1 MWAVVN
7 VVIAVASVFTDL
19 GFGSSLVQNSEVT
32 EEHYN
37 AVFTLSVG
45 MGLLLMGTTILCSG
59 LFSRFYDNESLQ
71 PIIIAT
77 SPIFIINAV
86 GSVGRAKLYRELNF
100 SALNVSAIYGAL
112 FGGVI
117 GILLAIY
124 KFNVWSLVAQL
135 LVNAVTVTSLAFVKA
150 RWIPRLKIN
159 FTILGELWGYSS
171 RLFVST
177 LVGTL
182 FGQLDKMV
190 IGKTA
195 SSKDLGYYHRA
206 RSLEA
211 LIQSVLSESA
221 LVVLFPS
228 LCSLKS
234 DAQRHFAVVNA
245 LFSVTAYI
253 GIYLS
258 GFMYLISYD
267 LIALLFS
274 DKWLSSAEY
283 FKIIT
288 IGLFVYPL
296 GALLSAILA
305 SRGYSAEFL
314 RLSILKYGSILPAY
328 VLLCI
333 TNTTTFLWAYVF
345 LTIIALVI
353 SIRYVS
359 KVIEAMSTKFYAPI
373 AHALFIC
380 FPLVFVLSHIKLKIT
395 TPLTNTAVTFL
406 LYTTAYIAISFILK
420 NQSLIT
426 LRKVI
431 GNVFRETRHKQA
443 L

>member
-1 MWAVVN
+1 MWAVAN
-7 VVIAVASVFTDL
+7 VVIAVASIFTDV
-19 GFGSSLVQNSEVT
+19 GFGSSLVQKSEVT
-32 EEHYN
+32 DEHYN

-59 LFSRFYDNESLQ
+59 LLSRFYDNELLQ
-71 PIIIAT
+71 SIIIAI

-86 GSVGRAKLYRELNF
+86 GGVGRAKLYRELNF
-100 SALNVSAIYGAL
+100 SALNVSTIYGAL
-112 FGGVI
+112 FGGLI
-117 GILLAIY
+117 GIVLAIY

-135 LVNAVTVTSLAFVKA
+135 LVNAVTVTSLTFVKA
-150 RWIPRLKIN
+150 KWIPRLKLN
-159 FTILGELWGYSS
+159 VSRLGELWGYSS
-171 RLFVST
+171 RLFAAT

-234 DAQRHFAVVNA
+234 DAQRHLTVVNA

-253 GIYLS
+253 CLYLS
-258 GFMYLISYD
+258 GLLYLISYD
-267 LIALLFS
+267 LIVLLFS
-274 DKWLSSAEY
+274 DKWLPSAEY

-288 IGLFVYPL
+288 LGLFVYPL
-296 GALLSAILA
+296 GALLNAVLA
-305 SRGYSAEFL
+305 SRGYSTEFL

-333 TNTTTFLWAYVF
+333 TNTTTFLYAYVF

-359 KVIEAMSTKFYAPI
+359 KVIDAVSARFYAPI

-380 FPLVFVLSHIKLKIT
+380 LPLVFVLSHIKLNIT
-395 TPLTNTAVTFL
+395 TPFTNTAVTFL
-406 LYTTAYIAISFILK
+406 LYTTAFIAISCILK
-420 NQSLIT
+420 NQSFIT
-426 LRKVI
+426 LRKALS
-431 GNVFRETRHKQA
+431 NVFRKIEP
-443 L
+443 

>member
-1 MWAVVN
+1 MLSPEVFGVWAVVN

-159 FTILGELWGYSS
+159 FTILGELWDI
-171 RLFVST
+171 V
-177 LVGTL
+177 
-182 FGQLDKMV
+182 
-190 IGKTA
+190 
-195 SSKDLGYYHRA
+195 LGY
-206 RSLEA
+206 L
-211 LIQSVLSESA
+211 
-221 LVVLFPS
+221 
-228 LCSLKS
+228 
-234 DAQRHFAVVNA
+234 
-245 LFSVTAYI
+245 
-253 GIYLS
+253 YL
-258 GFMYLISYD
+258 
-267 LIALLFS
+267 
-274 DKWLSSAEY
+274 
-283 FKIIT
+283 
-288 IGLFVYPL
+288 
-296 GALLSAILA
+296 
-305 SRGYSAEFL
+305 
-314 RLSILKYGSILPAY
+314 
-328 VLLCI
+328 
-333 TNTTTFLWAYVF
+333 
-345 LTIIALVI
+345 
-353 SIRYVS
+353 
-359 KVIEAMSTKFYAPI
+359 
-373 AHALFIC
+373 H
-380 FPLVFVLSHIKLKIT
+380 
-395 TPLTNTAVTFL
+395 
-406 LYTTAYIAISFILK
+406 
-420 NQSLIT
+420 
-426 LRKVI
+426 
-431 GNVFRETRHKQA
+431 
-443 L
+443 